1 MKRKIIRVGSSRGV
15 LIPREVTRAMGWEF
29 GSMTD
34 LTVDEER
41 NALIIETAETDIPEE
56 LDKDQLKEFES
67 LAKKHK
73 KLLEGLND

>member
-34 LTVDEER
+34 LEVDEER
-41 NALIIETAETDIPEE
+41 NALIIETAETDIPDE
-56 LDKDQLKEFES
+56 LEKDQLKKIES
-67 LAKKHK
+67 LTKKHK
-73 KLLEGLND
+73 KVLEGLDD

>member
-34 LTVDEER
+34 LTVNEEK
-41 NALIIETAETDIPEE
+41 NELVIETAETEIPEE
-56 LDKDQLKEFES
+56 LDKEQLKQFEN
-67 LAKKHK
+67 LANKHK
-73 KLLEGLND
+73 KVLEGLHD

>member
-29 GSMTD
+29 GSMTE
-34 LTVDEER
+34 LTVEEDK
-41 NALIIETAETDIPEE
+41 NQLVIETAETDIPDE
-56 LDKDQLKEFES
+56 LDKDQLKELEN

-73 KLLEGLND
+73 KLLEGLDD

>member
-29 GSMTD
+29 GSMTE
-34 LTVDEER
+34 LTVDED
-41 NALIIETAETDIPEE
+41 NNQLIIETAETDIPDE
-56 LDKDQLKEFES
+56 LDKDQLKEFEK

-73 KLLEGLND
+73 KLLEGLDD